1 LEEQAR
7 DDAVHVLRLDTNLTL
22 TEAQALYRACGY
34 RETAPFN
41 DELYAHFWFEKN
53 LVV

>member
-1 LEEQAR
+1 M
-7 DDAVHVLRLDTNLTL
+7 TIGFSLTTL
-22 TEAQALYRACGY
+22 KEAQALYRACGY

-41 DELYAHFWFEKN
+41 DELYTHFWFEKN